1 MFAASFGQMKFVSEF
16 FFVEVKAVTEA
27 KAKAEV

>member
-16 FFVEVKAVTEA
+16 FFVEVKAVAE
-27 KAKAEV
+27 AKAEV